1 MAWPQP
7 FTKQRAVEVGKVS
20 TYVAE
25 VGDGPPV
32 VFLHGNPDTHEV
44 WATTV
49 GALPQ
54 LRCIAPDL
62 PGFGKSQPPLEDLSL
77 DSQGEFVRD
86 LAAALGL
93 EQFHLVVHDI
103 GGVYGLAFAALHP
116 QRLLSLTIFNTIFF
130 PDYRWHFFGRV
141 WRTRGLG
148 QIAMSLSVKAL
159 FINELRRGS
168 KAMPRDYAEL
178 AYTGFTAP
186 TKRHVLRYYRA
197 LDPSIWEGWDTK
209 LRAAIVD
216 VPTQVLWGDADPF
229 IAPKFA
235 ERFGVAARHT
245 PHGHWLMTE
254 DPEWCASAIASHVA
268 SAPT

>member
-1 MAWPQP
+1 MAWPRP
-7 FTKQRAVEVGKVS
+7 FTKQRTVEVGKVS

-25 VGDGPPV
+25 VGDGAPV
-32 VFLHGNPDTHEV
+32 MFLHGNPDTHAV

-49 GALPQ
+49 GGLPQ

-62 PGFGKSQPPLEDLSL
+62 PGFGRSQPPLEDLSL

-86 LAAALGL
+86 LAAALDL
-93 EQFHLVVHDI
+93 DRIHLVVHDI

-116 QRLLSLTIFNTIFF
+116 QRLLSLTILNTIFF
-130 PDYRWHFFGRV
+130 PDYRWHFWGRV

-148 QIAMSLSVKAL
+148 ETAMALSAKAL
-159 FINELRRGS
+159 FINQLRRGS
-168 KAMPRDYAEL
+168 KAMPRDYAEA
-178 AYTGFTAP
+178 AYVDFTAP

-197 LDPSIWEGWDTK
+197 SDPSIWEGWDTK
-209 LRAAIVD
+209 LRTAITG

-235 ERFGVAARHT
+235 ERFGVAARHA

-254 DPEWCASAIASHVA
+254 DPEGCASAIAAHVA
-268 SAPT
+268 SVP